1 MTIPMVGAEI
11 NFLLLLDIY
20 PIISYTHSR
29 MSRKI
34 TLTTNDI
41 NQRQWS
47 TLILELNSMSKSWKR
62 FGVDIKLNA
71 MNSERIIKWGNKS
84 NDERNDEGDIRPEIH
99 K

>member
-1 MTIPMVGAEI
+1 
-11 NFLLLLDIY
+11 
-20 PIISYTHSR
+20 

-34 TLTTNDI
+34 TLTTRNI

-62 FGVDIKLNA
+62 FGVDIKINA

-84 NDERNDEGDIRPEIH
+84 NDERNDERDIRPEIH

>member
-1 MTIPMVGAEI
+1 
-11 NFLLLLDIY
+11 
-20 PIISYTHSR
+20 

-34 TLTTNDI
+34 TLTTGDI

-47 TLILELNSMSKSWKR
+47 TLILELNSMSKAWKR
-62 FGVDIKLNA
+62 FGVDIKINA

-84 NDERNDEGDIRPEIH
+84 NDERNDERDIRPEIH